1 MHVEPPHG
9 LVVGV
14 VEPVLEGHR
23 HLEPAPQVPQ
33 PHGPTQ
39 VVGVRQAGEDADALV
54 RESLEWRRRRQS
66 TCEAD
71 QKGALINNRTSISLP
86 HTKLLIRSVSKYYP
100 SYIFFWLRLWH
111 RVVSYSGTDFG
122 AVSDGGEPL
131 LAGRDDVEGGDVVP
145 DGEEARV
152 VLSEVR
158 RQEDLEPRAVDDV
171 AVQPRVVVV
180 HLRNSSFII
189 IESA

>member
-33 PHGPTQ
+33 PHRPTQ

-54 RESLEWRRRRQS
+54 RESLEGRRRRQS

-71 QKGALINNRTSISLP
+71 QKGALINNRTTISLP
-86 HTKLLIRSVSKYYP
+86 LPKLLIRSILMNKKLSNFYL
-100 SYIFFWLRLWH
+100 FWLRLWH

-180 HLRNSSFII
+180 HLRNP
-189 IESA
+189 